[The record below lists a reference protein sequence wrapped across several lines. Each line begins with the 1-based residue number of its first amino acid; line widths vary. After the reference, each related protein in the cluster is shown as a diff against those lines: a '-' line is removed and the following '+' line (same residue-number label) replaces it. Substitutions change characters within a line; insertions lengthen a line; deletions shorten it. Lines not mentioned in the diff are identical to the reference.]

1 MTENREALLQ
11 HYREMRADLHAA
23 IDGVSDELLSERTL
37 DGWSV
42 NDHLAHLA
50 VWDDV
55 RASEVRRISA
65 GYESAWRMSDEQ
77 DDLYNE
83 ITHDLRRELS
93 VAQVRWELGASHQRL
108 LEAIGAASE
117 RGLDGS
123 LYGEAG
129 LNSSHEAQHTKWI
142 RRWRGE
148 QGV

>member
-23 IDGVSDELLSERTL
+23 IDGVSDELLSGRTL

-65 GYESAWRMSDEQ
+65 GYESAWRMNDEQ

-93 VAQVRWELGASHQRL
+93 AAQVRWELDASHQML
-108 LEAIGAASE
+108 LDAIGAASE

>member
-1 MTENREALLQ
+1 MAENREALLQ
-11 HYREMRADLHAA
+11 QYREMRADLLSA
-23 IDGVSDELLSERTL
+23 IDGVSDELLSARTL

-42 NDHLAHLA
+42 KDHLAHLA

-55 RASEVRRISA
+55 RSSEVVRISA
-65 GYESAWRMSDEQ
+65 GYESAWRMNDEQ
-77 DDLYNE
+77 DDLYNA

-93 VAQVRWELGASHQRL
+93 IAQVRWEFDASHQRL
-108 LEAIGAASE
+108 LNAIGAATG

-129 LNSSHEAQHTKWI
+129 LNSSHEADHTKWI

-148 QGV
+148 QGL